1 MEASI
6 ANQFSAELSANTNFS
21 GGLYRKLLSAYAE
34 LPFVTMER
42 IADISSPGLGEL
54 PLVCMKYAPPS
65 STASRTLK
73 LLITAGIHGDEPA
86 GVLAL
91 YKYMMSLSLQ
101 ELPVEVHAF
110 PCINPVGLLRNSRV
124 SSGHFD
130 LNRQMTRNSIA
141 PEVRAFLSTLD
152 RLGTP
157 FDAAFDLQEDNPAL
171 SRDAAANGPEANGF
185 FLYESNFDPLR
196 VSIGPEISRAVA
208 KAGIAVASQRSI
220 YGERSLNGVIQ
231 RGMERDQVWDIERF
245 LTMNVTNHAIT
256 LKTPVSATLSERIK
270 AHTTALESGIQAL
283 MRALL

>member
-1 MEASI
+1 MDASI
-6 ANQFSAELSANTNFS
+6 NNQFSAELSANTNFS

-42 IADISSPGLGEL
+42 IADISSPELGEL
-54 PLVCMKYAPPS
+54 PLVFMRYAPPS
-65 STASRTLK
+65 STASRKLK

-91 YKYMMSLSLQ
+91 YKYVMSLSLR
-101 ELPVEVHAF
+101 ELPVEVYAF
-110 PCINPVGLLRNSRV
+110 PCINPVGLLQNSRA

-141 PEVRAFLSTLD
+141 PEVRAFVSTLD
-152 RLGTP
+152 GLCTP
-157 FDAAFDLQEDNPAL
+157 FDAAFDLQEDNPAVT
-171 SRDAAANGPEANGF
+171 RDTAPDGSEADAF
-185 FLYESNFDPLR
+185 YLYESNFDPLR
-196 VSIGPEISRAVA
+196 ASIGTEISRAVA

-231 RGMERDQVWDIERF
+231 RGMERDREWDVERF

-256 LKTPVSATLSERIK
+256 LRTPVSAPLSERVK
-270 AHTTALESGIQAL
+270 AQTTALESGIQVL

>member
-1 MEASI
+1 MTFPLLWWPGDGG
-6 ANQFSAELSANTNFS
+6 NRSA
-21 GGLYRKLLSAYAE
+21 
-34 LPFVTMER
+34 
-42 IADISSPGLGEL
+42 
-54 PLVCMKYAPPS
+54 
-65 STASRTLK
+65 ASRTLK

-91 YKYMMSLSLQ
+91 YKYVMSLSLR

-141 PEVRAFLSTLD
+141 PEVRAVISTLD
-152 RLGTP
+152 RLATT

-171 SRDAAANGPEANGF
+171 SRDAAPNGPEANAF

-196 VSIGPEISRAVA
+196 ASIGAEISRAVA

-270 AHTTALESGIQAL
+270 AQTTALECGIQAL
-283 MRALL
+283 M